1 MAATWGWSRAQMDLR
16 IKRARTRKAIRV
28 VAVTLGLLVAGITPG
43 IVHGGRAAPVRASAP
58 PPALAQERAP
68 AAPAAPAPNSDE
80 RR

>member
-43 IVHGGRAAPVRASAP
+43 IVHGGRAAAPVRASAP
-58 PPALAQERAP
+58 PPALAPERAP
-68 AAPAAPAPNSDE
+68 AVPVVSVDD